1 MKASEIDQAFD
12 RGDDVLQF
20 FDPST
25 ARRPNQMHNGRMADP
40 ALAQQLQAC
49 LTAYSM
55 DRTPDPET
63 ERAAVKA
70 TLALLSSAAPGKSV
84 EVRVPPYAAVQVIEG
99 VRHRRGTP
107 AAVVEC
113 DAATWIRLASGSLTW
128 ADAVASGRVRASG
141 ERSDLS
147 AYLPLA

>member
-1 MKASEIDQAFD
+1 MS
-12 RGDDVLQF
+12 
-20 FDPST
+20 
-25 ARRPNQMHNGRMADP
+25 DP
-40 ALAQQLQAC
+40 ALAQQLESC

-55 DRTPDPET
+55 ERTPDPDI

-70 TLALLSSAAPGKSV
+70 TLDLLKAAAPGKAV
-84 EVRVPPYAAVQVIEG
+84 EVRVPPYAAIQAVEG
-99 VRHRRGTP
+99 IKHRRGTP

-113 DAATWIRLASGSLTW
+113 DAATWLQLATGALTW
-128 ADAVASGRVRASG
+128 SDAIASGRLRASG

>member
-1 MKASEIDQAFD
+1 MS
-12 RGDDVLQF
+12 
-20 FDPST
+20 
-25 ARRPNQMHNGRMADP
+25 DP
-40 ALAQQLQAC
+40 ALAEQLQSC

-55 DRTPDPET
+55 ERTPDPEI

-70 TLALLSSAAPGKSV
+70 TLALLTATAPGKSV

-99 VRHRRGTP
+99 VKHRRGTP

-113 DAATWIRLASGSLTW
+113 DARTWLQLASGSLSWT
-128 ADAVASGRVRASG
+128 AAVASGKLRASG

>member
-1 MKASEIDQAFD
+1 MS
-12 RGDDVLQF
+12 
-20 FDPST
+20 
-25 ARRPNQMHNGRMADP
+25 DP
-40 ALAQQLQAC
+40 ALAQQLEAC

-55 DRTPDPET
+55 DRRPDPDIEK
-63 ERAAVKA
+63 AAVKA
-70 TLALLSSAAPGKSV
+70 TLEMLKTAAPGKSV
-84 EVRVPPYAAVQVIEG
+84 ELRIPPYAAVQVVEG

-113 DAATWIRLASGSLTW
+113 DAATWLGLATGSLAW
-128 ADAVASGRVRASG
+128 ADAIATGRLTASG

>member
-1 MKASEIDQAFD
+1 MS
-12 RGDDVLQF
+12 
-20 FDPST
+20 
-25 ARRPNQMHNGRMADP
+25 DP
-40 ALAQQLQAC
+40 ALAQQLEAC

-55 DRTPDPET
+55 DRTPDPQI

-70 TLALLSSAAPGKSV
+70 TLALLTSAAPGKAV
-84 EVRVPPYAAVQVIEG
+84 EVRVPPYAAVQAVEG
-99 VRHRRGTP
+99 VHHRRGTP

-113 DAATWIRLASGSLTW
+113 DVATWLKLASGSLTW
-128 ADAVASGRVRASG
+128 ADAVATGRLRASG

>member
-1 MKASEIDQAFD
+1 
-12 RGDDVLQF
+12 
-20 FDPST
+20 
-25 ARRPNQMHNGRMADP
+25 MADP
-40 ALAQQLQAC
+40 ALAEQLQAC

-55 DRTPDPET
+55 DRTPDPDI

-70 TLALLSSAAPGKSV
+70 TLELLKTAAPGKSV
-84 EVRVPPYAAVQVIEG
+84 EVRVPPYAAIQVLEG

-113 DAATWIRLASGSLTW
+113 DGATWLKLASGSLTW
-128 ADAVASGRVRASG
+128 ADATASGRLIASG

-147 AYLPLA
+147 AFLPLA

>member
-1 MKASEIDQAFD
+1 
-12 RGDDVLQF
+12 
-20 FDPST
+20 
-25 ARRPNQMHNGRMADP
+25 MADP
-40 ALAQQLQAC
+40 ALAQQLETC

-55 DRTPDPET
+55 DRTPDPDI

-70 TLALLSSAAPGKSV
+70 TLGMLTASAPGKSV
-84 EVRVPPYAAVQVIEG
+84 EVRVPPYAAVQVVEG
-99 VRHRRGTP
+99 VKHRRGTP

-113 DAATWIRLASGSLTW
+113 DGRTWLQLATGALSWT
-128 ADAVASGRVRASG
+128 DAVAGGKLRASG

>member
-1 MKASEIDQAFD
+1 MS
-12 RGDDVLQF
+12 
-20 FDPST
+20 
-25 ARRPNQMHNGRMADP
+25 DP
-40 ALAQQLQAC
+40 ALAQQLESC

-55 DRTPDPET
+55 DRAPDPEI

-70 TLALLSSAAPGKSV
+70 TLGLLTSAAPGRSV

-99 VRHRRGTP
+99 VKHRRGTP

-113 DAATWIRLASGSLTW
+113 DARTWLRLATGSLSW
-128 ADAVASGRVRASG
+128 SDAVSSGTLRASG

>member
-1 MKASEIDQAFD
+1 MS
-12 RGDDVLQF
+12 
-20 FDPST
+20 
-25 ARRPNQMHNGRMADP
+25 DP
-40 ALAQQLQAC
+40 ALAQQLETC

-55 DRTPDPET
+55 DRTPDPVA

-70 TLALLSSAAPGKSV
+70 TLEMLSEAAPGKSV
-84 EVRVPPYAAVQVIEG
+84 EVRVPPYAAVQVVEG
-99 VRHRRGTP
+99 VKHRRGTP

-113 DAATWIRLASGSLTW
+113 DAATWLRLATGALTW
-128 ADAVASGRVRASG
+128 ADAIASGRLRASG

>member
-1 MKASEIDQAFD
+1 ML
-12 RGDDVLQF
+12 V
-20 FDPST
+20 T
-25 ARRPNQMHNGRMADP
+25 DP

-55 DRTPDPET
+55 DRKPDPEI

-70 TLALLSSAAPGKSV
+70 TLAMLQTVAPGRSV
-84 EVRVPPYAAVQVIEG
+84 EVRVPPYAAVQAVDG
-99 VRHRRGTP
+99 VKHRRGTP

-113 DAATWIRLASGSLTW
+113 DAATWLRVATGSLTW
-128 ADAVASGRVRASG
+128 DEAVASGRLIASG

-147 AYLPLA
+147 TYLPLA

>member
-1 MKASEIDQAFD
+1 MS
-12 RGDDVLQF
+12 
-20 FDPST
+20 
-25 ARRPNQMHNGRMADP
+25 DP
-40 ALAQQLQAC
+40 ALAQQLETC

-55 DRTPDPET
+55 ERTPDPVI

-70 TLALLSSAAPGKSV
+70 TLELLTQAAPGKAV
-84 EVRVPPYAAVQVIEG
+84 EVRIPPYAAVQAVEG
-99 VRHRRGTP
+99 VKHRRGTP

-113 DAATWIRLASGSLTW
+113 DAATWLRLASGSLTW
-128 ADAVASGRVRASG
+128 ADATASGRLRASG